1 MTFNEKLSALRKQAG
16 MSQEDLAE
24 KLGVSRQ
31 AVSRW
36 EAGSTLPDAVNLLGL
51 SDLFHV
57 TVDSLLRDD
66 ALLKENIERDPEPF
80 AAEPQTEPA
89 AQPPAFDRRKRDV
102 CIAAAIFCFVSGM
115 VTVGLGFGL
124 RWLTGIGN
132 LSIVI
137 LLPVFAACMF
147 GTGFFA
153 VKAAKQNTGRG
164 LEPAAPTAQT
174 DRRKRDKLILACA
187 AFFLAGVVFLA
198 TAWIY
203 WNYIVGALWLHLGA
217 GAACLFVAG
226 FCGFRLYVVTH
237 SNTEREK
244 KDAQA
249 NLALVT
255 AVLNMIS
262 GICFAFSAGLSGMWL
277 YWLAAALLIASAIGE
292 YVRWQKLKYGE

>member
-1 MTFNEKLSALRKQAG
+1 

-51 SDLFHV
+51 SDLFGI
-57 TVDSLLRDD
+57 TVDSLLRDETPM
-66 ALLKENIERDPEPF
+66 ENVGRGLDPAAPEQQPAPEP
-80 AAEPQTEPA
+80 PA
-89 AQPPAFDRRKRDV
+89 PEQPVFDRRKRDA
-102 CIAAAIFCFVSGM
+102 CIAGAILCFVGGM
-115 VTVGLGFGL
+115 ATVGLGFGL

-132 LSIVI
+132 LSLIV

-153 VKAAKQNTGRG
+153 VKAAKQNVGRG
-164 LEPAAPTAQT
+164 LDPAAPAAQT
-174 DRRKRDKLILACA
+174 DRRKRDKLIIACA
-187 AFFLAGVVFLA
+187 VFFLAGVVFLA

-203 WNYIVGALWLHLGA
+203 WNYIAGALWLMWLHLAA
-217 GAACLFVAG
+217 GAACLFASG

-237 SNTEREK
+237 SQTEQKK

-262 GICFAFSAGLSGMWL
+262 GICFSFAGGLSGIWL